1 MIPPDT
7 LSPLHLRGFEAIC
20 RNSWF
25 SPGGPRCS
33 PVHLPPPPPPA
44 DDQLGVDA
52 GAPRLVICGQGS
64 DVGRVTRD
72 DATPAS
78 THRSTVRATDG
89 QQTDLH
95 RYWEQH
101 RPARYWEKGGSRTPA
116 ACTTPQSLPS
126 TDPNP
131 HNTEQR
137 VPSSS
142 PSLPPQA
149 AQWADLGEI

>member
-78 THRSTVRATDG
+78 THRSTVRAADR
-89 QQTDLH
+89 QQTDLTATGNNTVIPDTG
-95 RYWEQH
+95 RREGAAPLQ
-101 RPARYWEKGGSRTPA
+101 PAP
-116 ACTTPQSLPS
+116 LPS
-126 TDPNP
+126 PY
-131 HNTEQR
+131 R
-137 VPSSS
+137 VPIPAFTTRSSEYPPPGP
-142 PSLPPQA
+142 PSLHGQCH
-149 AQWADLGEI
+149 GRI